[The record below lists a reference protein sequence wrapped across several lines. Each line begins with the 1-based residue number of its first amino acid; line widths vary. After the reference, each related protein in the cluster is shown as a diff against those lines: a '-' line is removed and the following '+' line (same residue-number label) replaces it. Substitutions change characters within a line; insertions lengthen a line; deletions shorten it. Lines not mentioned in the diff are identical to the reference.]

1 MKLDMKLK
9 DPQMDTQTTL
19 QTQKKNPFAW
29 FLQRGYLQGVFW
41 ILLVSLTSNMN
52 DIIMRLVGSH
62 LPAPEVTFFRYFFA
76 VVTLLPIMLIEGKK
90 AFYTSRPLLHVVRSL
105 LLFAAIA
112 CWAQGVKML
121 NLAVVSTIA
130 LTVPIF
136 VLPMASF
143 ILKEKVGWQ
152 RVTAT
157 FVGFLGI
164 FYVTLHSAGAVDL
177 STFSIE
183 NTGILYLLFAAL
195 SFACSD
201 IINKKFVS
209 QESNLSMLFYIA
221 LGTAL
226 IALYPATTVWV
237 TPTNHEFA
245 FLLLLGAGGNLIL
258 FFLLKAFAATDVS
271 ALAPYRYAE
280 LIFATGFGWLLFN
293 EFPDKSFWYGSLLIV
308 LSTAAISYY
317 ELHKKR

>member
-1 MKLDMKLK
+1 MMN
-9 DPQMDTQTTL
+9 TTTL
-19 QTQKKNPFAW
+19 NKTPATPLGWFSQK
-29 FLQRGYLQGVFW
+29 GYMQGVFW

-52 DIIMRLVGSH
+52 DIIMRHVGSH
-62 LPAPEVTFFRYFFA
+62 VPAPEVTFFRYFFA
-76 VVTLLPIMLIEGKK
+76 VVTLLPIMLLKGKK
-90 AFYTSRPLLHVVRSL
+90 SFFTKRPLLHLVRSV

-121 NLAVVSTIA
+121 HLAVVSTIA

-136 VLPMASF
+136 VLPLAAVF
-143 ILKEKVGWQ
+143 LKEKVGWQ
-152 RVTAT
+152 RVGAT
-157 FVGFLGI
+157 LVGFLGI
-164 FYVTLHSAGAVDL
+164 FYITWHSLGTINPSSFSLENAGIV
-177 STFSIE
+177 
-183 NTGILYLLFAAL
+183 YLLFAAL

-201 IINKKFVS
+201 IINKKFVT

-226 IALYPATTVWV
+226 IAVYPANQVWV
-237 TPTNHEFA
+237 TPTVSEYA
-245 FLLLLGAGGNLIL
+245 YLLLLGAGGNLIL

-280 LIFATGFGWLLFN
+280 LIFATGFGWILFN
-293 EFPDKSFWYGSLLIV
+293 ELPGQSFWYGALMIV

-317 ELHKKR
+317 ELHKKA